1 VGVAGVRAVESLG
14 LSADLLEGKGRAASA
29 PAKFMGLPRFH
40 IPASQW
46 HLSGLALTGDE
57 ARHCTQV
64 MRKEAGAGIVVFNGA
79 GAWARAEITSSGK
92 ERVELHA
99 VEHGETH
106 APEVRI
112 TLFQS
117 IPKGSNM
124 DLIIEKSVELGVNAI
139 VPVFS
144 DRTVVR
150 LDGRDA
156 AKKQEKWQRLA
167 VEACKQCG
175 QNWLPQVSV
184 PVSFDAAWRQL
195 PAHDL
200 RLIAAIQEDSRS
212 FKDTLHDVRA
222 QKERIRSVLMAIGP
236 EGDFTSEEYAAARG
250 AHGCL
255 PVSLGSIILRVET
268 AAM

>member
-1 VGVAGVRAVESLG
+1 MG
-14 LSADLLEGKGRAASA
+14 LS
-29 PAKFMGLPRFH
+29 RFY
-40 IPASQW
+40 IPPPQW
-46 HLSGLALTGDE
+46 QLSSLMLTGDE
-57 ARHCTQV
+57 AKHCAQV
-64 MRKEAGAGIVVFNGA
+64 MRKEAGQEVVVFNGT
-79 GAWARAEITSSGK
+79 GSWARAEITSSGK
-92 ERVELHA
+92 DRVELRA
-99 VEHGETH
+99 VEQGESP
-106 APEVRI
+106 APAVGI

-124 DLIIEKSVELGVNAI
+124 DLIIEKSVELGVNAL

-150 LDGRDA
+150 LDGKDA

-175 QNWLPQVSV
+175 RNWLPQVSV

-212 FKDTLHDVRA
+212 FKDTLGTVRA
-222 QKERIRSVLMAIGP
+222 QKEKEKIRSVLMAIGP
-236 EGDFTSEEYAAARG
+236 EGDFTPEEYAAARG
-250 AHGCL
+250 THGCQ

-268 AAM
+268 AAMYCLSVLRHELGA

>member
-1 VGVAGVRAVESLG
+1 MSLTRFYVPPAHWNLSSLG
-14 LSADLLEGKGRAASA
+14 FA
-29 PAKFMGLPRFH
+29 
-40 IPASQW
+40 
-46 HLSGLALTGDE
+46 GDE
-57 ARHCTQV
+57 AKHCTQV
-64 MRKEAGAGIVVFNGA
+64 MRRTVGDEIMAFNGA
-79 GAWARAEITSSGK
+79 GAWARAEIVNTGK
-92 ERVELHA
+92 GSVDLRVLEA
-99 VEHGETH
+99 GETPPP
-106 APEVRI
+106 AVTI

-150 LDGRDA
+150 LDAKDA

-175 QNWLPQVSV
+175 QNWLPTVSV
-184 PVSFDAAWRQL
+184 PVSFDTAWRQL
-195 PAHDL
+195 PPHDL

-212 FKDTLHDVRA
+212 FKDTLVSARS
-222 QKERIRSVLMAIGP
+222 QKGNIQSVLMAIGP
-236 EGDFTSEEYAAARG
+236 EGDFTPEEYAAARG

-268 AAM
+268 ASMYCLSVLRHELSA

>member
-1 VGVAGVRAVESLG
+1 MA
-14 LSADLLEGKGRAASA
+14 
-29 PAKFMGLPRFH
+29 LPRFF
-40 IPASQW
+40 IPPAHW
-46 HLSGLALTGDE
+46 NPSGLALVGDE
-57 ARHCTQV
+57 AKHCTQV
-64 MRKEAGAGIVVFNGA
+64 MRRTVAEEIIAFNGA
-79 GAWARAEITSSGK
+79 GAWTRAEIVSAGK
-92 ERVELHA
+92 GSVELRVLEA
-99 VEHGETH
+99 GETPPP
-106 APEVRI
+106 AVTI
-112 TLFQS
+112 ILFQS

-150 LDGRDA
+150 LDAKDA

-195 PAHDL
+195 PSHDL
-200 RLIAAIQEDSRS
+200 RLIAAIQEDSRT
-212 FKDTLHDVRA
+212 FKDTLAFVRG
-222 QKERIRSVLMAIGP
+222 QQGSGSIHSVLMAIGP
-236 EGDFTSEEYAAARG
+236 EGDFTPEEYAAARG

-268 AAM
+268 AAMYCLSVLRHELG

>member
-1 VGVAGVRAVESLG
+1 
-14 LSADLLEGKGRAASA
+14 
-29 PAKFMGLPRFH
+29 MGLPRFY
-40 IPASQW
+40 ISPNQW
-46 HLSGLALTGDE
+46 NLSDVALTGDE
-57 ARHCTQV
+57 ARHCAQV
-64 MRKEAGAGIVVFNGA
+64 MRKEAGQEIVVFNGA
-79 GAWARAEITSSGK
+79 GAWARAEITRSGK
-92 ERVELHA
+92 ERVELRLVEQGESPAPA
-99 VEHGETH
+99 VS
-106 APEVRI
+106 I

-150 LDGRDA
+150 LDGKDA

-167 VEACKQCG
+167 LEACKQCG

-195 PAHDL
+195 PSHDV

-212 FKDTLHDVRA
+212 VKDTLASVSALGQHR
-222 QKERIRSVLMAIGP
+222 ERRIRSVLMAIGP
-236 EGDFTSEEYAAARG
+236 EGDFTPEEYAAARG

-268 AAM
+268 AAMYCLSVLRHELGS

>member
-1 VGVAGVRAVESLG
+1 
-14 LSADLLEGKGRAASA
+14 
-29 PAKFMGLPRFH
+29 MGLPRFY
-40 IPASQW
+40 IPPNQW
-46 HLSGLALTGDE
+46 QPSSLALTADE
-57 ARHCTQV
+57 ARHCAQV
-64 MRKEAGAGIVVFNGA
+64 MRKEAGQEVVVFNGN
-79 GAWARAEITSSGK
+79 GAWARTKITSSGK
-92 ERVELHA
+92 DRVELDLVEWGESSAPA
-99 VEHGETH
+99 VS
-106 APEVRI
+106 I

-150 LDGRDA
+150 LDAKDA
-156 AKKQEKWQRLA
+156 VKKQEKWQRLA
-167 VEACKQCG
+167 LEACKQCG

-212 FKDTLHDVRA
+212 FKDTLAAVRVRKGEEKI
-222 QKERIRSVLMAIGP
+222 QSVLMAIGP
-236 EGDFTSEEYAAARG
+236 EGDFTPKEYAAARG

-268 AAM
+268 AAIFCLSVLRHEVGG

>member
-1 VGVAGVRAVESLG
+1 
-14 LSADLLEGKGRAASA
+14 
-29 PAKFMGLPRFH
+29 MGLPRFY
-40 IPASQW
+40 ISPNQWNLSQ
-46 HLSGLALTGDE
+46 LALTGDE
-57 ARHCTQV
+57 ARHCAQV
-64 MRKEAGAGIVVFNGA
+64 MRKEAGQEIVVFNGA

-92 ERVELHA
+92 ERVELRTVETGESPAPA
-99 VEHGETH
+99 VS
-106 APEVRI
+106 I

-150 LDGRDA
+150 LDGKDA

-167 VEACKQCG
+167 LEACKQCG

-195 PAHDL
+195 PQQDL

-212 FKDTLHDVRA
+212 FKDTLASVGGRGQQA
-222 QKERIRSVLMAIGP
+222 GEKIRSVLMAIGP
-236 EGDFTSEEYAAARG
+236 EGDFTPEEYAAARG
-250 AHGCL
+250 AHDCL

-268 AAM
+268 AAMYCLSVLRHELGA